1 MRKALTMPLILVLF
15 FSGCATFT
23 TANFG
28 KHKVYASE
36 FTTWSENMAKD
47 LNELHAKADV
57 PGKEWLETKVNPIYS
72 DALDNIEA
80 YTELLRVWQVT
91 ETKPLDI
98 DDLYAKIQTA
108 ISRIAEL
115 LVQYKKQ

>member
-1 MRKALTMPLILVLF
+1 MRKALTLSMVFALF
-15 FSGCATFT
+15 FSGCAMFS

-28 KHKVYASE
+28 KHKVYANE
-36 FTTWSENMAKD
+36 FTEWSENMADD
-47 LNELHAKADV
+47 LNELHAKADD

-108 ISRIAEL
+108 VLRIAEL
-115 LVQYKKQ
+115 LVQYKK